1 MKKLFIMFITALLVF
16 ASCNNE
22 NIPVEVKGNYGS
34 ITASIENGSTK
45 SRLAVQTDNS
55 LEWSEGDVIKI
66 ILNNGD
72 SYRYRNIGNDT
83 FNYIDQPIP
92 DNTSNEDVVGVLFEG
107 CDDVSGSVAN
117 NRLETALAQ
126 NVTWESSLDNKICL
140 PMWGTWTDGH
150 ISFKHLAGILRVN
163 LSNLP
168 AGYDMLSLIASNPIV
183 GTAIVEDITVD
194 SPVLALNEYGE
205 KLANIRFEKTTENSK
220 DKTLY
225 IPLPVGTYSSI
236 KVLVSKY
243 DENLP
248 EGEFSEPLTL
258 ANWKNKT
265 VERATIYTGSIAY
278 TEVTNIDD
286 LNTALA
292 TNVTENNMN
301 AHIVINEI
309 SGEDNQV
316 EVPEVVNSNV
326 TLDFSTTSA
335 NTSLQILSGTGESVA
350 SSQNIAVNV
359 GNETSD
365 AIDLELN
372 TPKATVQLGTG
383 KFATLTAT
391 TATNTL
397 IINGGVKI
405 ERLVI
410 LGGNVL
416 IEAGV
421 RIGQIEN
428 SGNGTINYIVRTEEG
443 LMKAFEDGGKY
454 QVYDDIKITNT
465 SGVKV
470 GNGKSVVLD
479 LNNKTITA
487 EGDAFVAEAGGILT
501 LNGNGFVKAGNTVG
515 NWVAVW
521 ANGGTVTIN
530 DGKYSVGL
538 DTNDSNSCVYVKNG
552 GQVTINGG
560 EFSHEIPTSGNNFG
574 MPLQVNNDDTQGK
587 IIVNAGVFVLDNG
600 RYYEAQDLAG
610 GKIIINAG
618 ETVDNGK
625 VIVSGAFGNTIIIE
639 NTELSDALY
648 KLYGDVYYII
658 INSNGYA
665 EMRESEVLSI
675 TSLNFDPYEYEYQ
688 GRITTLDGIEHF
700 VNLQY
705 LDCRNYGLTSCDV
718 SQNTALIQFAV
729 QGTQNLT
736 SLDFSNNPNI
746 QALYLNGNNGLT
758 SMNLT
763 GCNQLS
769 NLQLFGSALT
779 SLDIPNKAAMTNLLF
794 GGSLKLDPKDYPNL
808 TGLGCENLELTDLNT
823 FIPDNIKSQLH
834 TLFCGDNE
842 LESLDLSK
850 FSNLGTLWCGNNN
863 IEELDLSHVPNLY
876 SFQCYGNKIKVLD
889 ISNNEGLND
898 LMCSWQQLDENMI
911 LQLTPNQKTILVDN
925 NAYFNPSEEN
935 VTLEIVVVN
944 ESELKSAVEAGYNVK
959 LGAGFAISS
968 AVVVDKTLTIDMNGK
983 TLTSAGDGFE
993 VTAGTLTIKGN
1004 GTMNAG
1010 TKGDSWVAVW
1020 ANGGNAVIE
1029 NGTFSVVEGKD
1040 DSTNDCIYA
1049 KGGTITINGGT
1060 FSNNGT
1066 YYPSMGGVV
1075 INANNT
1081 VANSKVVI
1089 NGGTF
1094 NPATGCVVYEQADID
1109 AGRIVLNNN

>member
-1 MKKLFIMFITALLVF
+1 
-16 ASCNNE
+16 
-22 NIPVEVKGNYGS
+22 
-34 ITASIENGSTK
+34 
-45 SRLAVQTDNS
+45 
-55 LEWSEGDVIKI
+55 
-66 ILNNGD
+66 
-72 SYRYRNIGNDT
+72 
-83 FNYIDQPIP
+83 
-92 DNTSNEDVVGVLFEG
+92 
-107 CDDVSGSVAN
+107 
-117 NRLETALAQ
+117 
-126 NVTWESSLDNKICL
+126 
-140 PMWGTWTDGH
+140 
-150 ISFKHLAGILRVN
+150 
-163 LSNLP
+163 
-168 AGYDMLSLIASNPIV
+168 
-183 GTAIVEDITVD
+183 
-194 SPVLALNEYGE
+194 
-205 KLANIRFEKTTENSK
+205 
-220 DKTLY
+220 
-225 IPLPVGTYSSI
+225 
-236 KVLVSKY
+236 
-243 DENLP
+243 
-248 EGEFSEPLTL
+248 
-258 ANWKNKT
+258 
-265 VERATIYTGSIAY
+265 
-278 TEVTNIDD
+278 
-286 LNTALA
+286 
-292 TNVTENNMN
+292 
-301 AHIVINEI
+301 
-309 SGEDNQV
+309 
-316 EVPEVVNSNV
+316 
-326 TLDFSTTSA
+326 
-335 NTSLQILSGTGESVA
+335 
-350 SSQNIAVNV
+350 
-359 GNETSD
+359 
-365 AIDLELN
+365 
-372 TPKATVQLGTG
+372 
-383 KFATLTAT
+383 
-391 TATNTL
+391 
-397 IINGGVKI
+397 
-405 ERLVI
+405 
-410 LGGNVL
+410 
-416 IEAGV
+416 
-421 RIGQIEN
+421 
-428 SGNGTINYIVRTEEG
+428 
-443 LMKAFEDGGKY
+443 
-454 QVYDDIKITNT
+454 
-465 SGVKV
+465 
-470 GNGKSVVLD
+470 
-479 LNNKTITA
+479 
-487 EGDAFVAEAGGILT
+487 
-501 LNGNGFVKAGNTVG
+501 
-515 NWVAVW
+515 
-521 ANGGTVTIN
+521 
-530 DGKYSVGL
+530 
-538 DTNDSNSCVYVKNG
+538 
-552 GQVTINGG
+552 
-560 EFSHEIPTSGNNFG
+560 
-574 MPLQVNNDDTQGK
+574 
-587 IIVNAGVFVLDNG
+587 
-600 RYYEAQDLAG
+600 
-610 GKIIINAG
+610 
-618 ETVDNGK
+618 
-625 VIVSGAFGNTIIIE
+625 
-639 NTELSDALY
+639 
-648 KLYGDVYYII
+648 
-658 INSNGYA
+658 
-665 EMRESEVLSI
+665 MRESEVLSI

-746 QALYLNGNNGLT
+746 QALYLNGNNVLT
-758 SMNLT
+758 SINLT

-850 FSNLGTLWCGNNN
+850 FSNLATLWCGNNN

-983 TLTSAGDGFE
+983 TLTFAGDGFE